1 MFKKILFLGCII
13 SLFSSLYAQ
22 TTLSAGDVAIIGV
35 NYGSSPNYELTIVTL
50 APIAANTQ
58 IRISDYWYNESTPNQ
73 LTNISAG
80 SGAAL
85 TSEGTVLWQPTAAIP
100 AGNVYK
106 ISILQGGNTVTG
118 LPGNVSITGWSTAAG
133 TPSSAGGDNWFIY
146 QGTSTT
152 NVSNFVFLWG
162 NASNPVI
169 NGTTIVPGQFVTP
182 GSFNNT
188 WGTTNLGNNNV
199 TYLPPSL
206 NLGTN
211 AIALTV
217 DPSLNA
223 GIGFHAD
230 NNIYT
235 GIKSGTKAALLAS
248 ICNTNNWNR
257 NDTTPFDITPGGSN
271 FTGSNPIFTVTAT
284 CTLTLTAASQT
295 NVSCFGSTNG
305 AASVNTATGGSGN
318 YSYNWTPGNPTGD
331 GTISVTGLSAGTWT
345 CTVTDNI
352 TGCSTI
358 RDFTITQPTA
368 LSLTLNSQTNI
379 SCNGGSNGTATVN
392 SATGGAGGFTYNWTP
407 GNPTGDGT
415 TSVSGLS
422 LGTWICTVTDANGC
436 TATRNFVVT
445 QPSAIVLTAASQTN
459 ISCNGG
465 SNGAA
470 TVNSATGGA
479 GGFTYNWTPGNPT
492 GDGTT
497 SVSGLSVGIWICTVT
512 DANGCSATRN
522 FVVTQPASAVS
533 GTTTVTNVA
542 CNGGTNGAINLT
554 PSGGTAPYTFSWT
567 GGITTEDRTG
577 LAAGS
582 YSVTITDSNGCSG
595 VVNVSVTQPASIDNT
610 VTQTAGILEAV
621 QTGATYQWYQCPN
634 TILTGKTN
642 QTFTPT
648 VVGDYKVEI
657 SLGGCFN
664 TSTCVTVT
672 ILENNSFDA
681 TNFVFYPNPTSD
693 ILYITNGNLIDE
705 VEVSNMLGQQI
716 ISTKFKSNEVE
727 LRLTILPA
735 ATYFIKVKSEG
746 KSKIIK
752 VLKK

>member
-13 SLFSSLYAQ
+13 SLFSSSYAQ

-85 TSEGTVLWQPTAAIP
+85 TSEGTILWQPTAAIP

-422 LGTWICTVTDANGC
+422 VGT
-436 TATRNFVVT
+436 
-445 QPSAIVLTAASQTN
+445 
-459 ISCNGG
+459 
-465 SNGAA
+465 
-470 TVNSATGGA
+470 
-479 GGFTYNWTPGNPT
+479 
-492 GDGTT
+492 
-497 SVSGLSVGIWICTVT
+497 WICTVT